1 MCVYIH
7 KEQIKNV
14 INDVNELR
22 NKIFRVRDTKEKTEG
37 ISLSK

>member
-14 INDVNELR
+14 LNDVNELS
-22 NKIFRVRDTKEKTEG
+22 NKIFRARDTKEKTEG